1 MEGGSLRAP
10 PGNGPSCPSQG
21 LQPPTQGLGRQSLG
35 SSVSAPRGTT
45 ACWGLRGDALPWC
58 CRVRLHWV
66 AQYLGDG
73 FCVLESPASDML
85 VPSEDVQHMC
95 QQKGRQVPGPA
106 SRCQL
111 WAAPLPF
118 GTPVGLIRCV
128 CTKLLSLKCLSS
140 QKESISL
147 WGWCEAIGNLL
158 ISRSATGAS

>member
-1 MEGGSLRAP
+1 MESRSLRAP

-35 SSVSAPRGTT
+35 SSVSAPRGTP

-58 CRVRLHWV
+58 RRVRLHWV
-66 AQYLGDG
+66 AHYLGDG

-111 WAAPLPF
+111 WATPPAF
-118 GTPVGLIRCV
+118 GTPVRLIRCV
-128 CTKLLSLKCLSS
+128 LSCFPSNVYLHKKKTSVF
-140 QKESISL
+140 
-147 WGWCEAIGNLL
+147 
-158 ISRSATGAS
+158 GAGVKP

>member
-1 MEGGSLRAP
+1 MESGSLRAP

-35 SSVSAPRGTT
+35 SSVSAPRGTP

-58 CRVRLHWV
+58 RRVRLHWV

-73 FCVLESPASDML
+73 FCVLECPASDML

-128 CTKLLSLKCLSS
+128 LSCFPSNVYLHKKKTSVF
-140 QKESISL
+140 
-147 WGWCEAIGNLL
+147 
-158 ISRSATGAS
+158 GAGVKP